1 MSASAKL
8 PRMNIA
14 LRKPMTRE
22 EFFTWAEAQEERYEF
37 DGFQPVAMTGGT
49 NNHGFIADNLRAT
62 LKTRLR
68 GSSCRTVGNDGGGIE
83 TIGGKIRY
91 PEATITC
98 TRVPGRTHTI
108 PDPVVV
114 FEVLSPSTRREDQ
127 TVKLDE
133 YQALPSIRRYVL
145 IDQNRILVTA
155 HARQTDGSWA
165 TAELREGAILDLP
178 EVGIVLPL
186 TDIYDEIEFTDGP
199 A

>member
-1 MSASAKL
+1 MSTSARL
-8 PRMNIA
+8 HRMNVA
-14 LRKPMTRE
+14 LRKLMTRE
-22 EFFTWAEAQEERYEF
+22 EFFTWAEAQEGRYEF

-62 LKTRLR
+62 LKARLR
-68 GSSCRTVGNDGGGIE
+68 GGSCRTIGNDGGRIE

-98 TRVPGRTHTI
+98 ARVPGHTRLV

-133 YQALPSIRRYVL
+133 YQALRSIQRYVL
-145 IDQNRILVTA
+145 IDQTRILVTV
-155 HARQTDGSWA
+155 HTRQVDGSWA
-165 TAELREGAILDLP
+165 TASLREGAVLDLP
-178 EVGIVLPL
+178 EVGIAVPL
-186 TDIYDEIEFTDGP
+186 ADVYDEIEFDNDV